1 MDFMTVV
8 KKLLSINNDK
18 NHMVVS
24 TLDLDSDLQTIRI
37 LILICVSVILL
48 VSTII
53 VFVINNFYKNWDL
66 IKKKLLQKVLFVK
79 MNLKV
84 DSSPNTNSIS
94 LNDAIIYDI
103 KEINDIKTLL
113 KSNITLINSLILD
126 LELYQNQVLDKKR
139 DILSSLVCNIQTD
152 GTATS
157 VKAQEILLDLDRVLL
172 QSWKYKE
179 KLTTIVDLLENFERQ
194 VKTLETVILK
204 DLKLK

>member
-1 MDFMTVV
+1 MTVV